1 MIFLRSVLVI
11 ALATLT
17 PGGQQTSSQPPAP
30 REEIVPAPCP
40 MAPRSARAFIPPAE
54 YRTTEELPKG
64 WFLIGTE
71 KLWTEIGESMVWQ
84 WRPHTPGH
92 EQDLTAKIFWLSE
105 DYNCRTEPIPKIKV
119 TGKRLDGPA
128 PPLMLPQGPA
138 TNAIIDSQRGA
149 MLTGVWMPVPGCW
162 EITGDYQG
170 DKLTFNVWVESMTL
184 EPMKPEK

>member
-1 MIFLRSVLVI
+1 MIVLRLVLVI
-11 ALATLT
+11 AFAALAAS
-17 PGGQQTSSQPPAP
+17 GQQTSSQSTSAQHDSIP
-30 REEIVPAPCP
+30 ESCP
-40 MAPRSARAFIPPAE
+40 MRPRPARPFIPPAD

-84 WRPHTPGH
+84 WTPHTPGH

-105 DYNCRTEPIPKIKV
+105 DYNWRTEPIPKIRV

-138 TNAIIDSQRGA
+138 TNVIGDDSGRGA
-149 MLTGVWMPVPGCW
+149 MLTGVWVPTPGCW
-162 EITGDYQG
+162 EITGDYEG
-170 DKLTFNVWVESMTL
+170 DKLSFNVWVE
-184 EPMKPEK
+184 PAKPEK